1 MASIALILCSVA
13 AALGSV
19 VLSVSIGRRIGPT
32 KRYSDM
38 TPLEVE
44 SLGGGVIAVLT
55 LVAAS
60 ITFAVLA

>member
-1 MASIALILCSVA
+1 MESIALIFGSVVV
-13 AALGSV
+13 ALGSV
-19 VLSVSIGRRIGPT
+19 VISVSIGRRLGPT

-60 ITFAVLA
+60 IALAVLA